1 MHRGRGARPALYA
14 KTGKNRLEGWAAGQL
29 LIESMIGISIA
40 VVGLLGILGLVSRS
54 TSLNRVV
61 SNQFIGNYLAAEGI
75 EIVKNLIDSNIIQH
89 KPWNEGFSNGSFEAD
104 YTSLTLTPNQ
114 NGGFNWRGVRDYTS
128 LTLTPNQNRP
138 LLFDS
143 TNNFYNYQSGTPT
156 IFTRT
161 INITLIGSEEIKV
174 NSIVK
179 WKTRGGA
186 QFEVN
191 LEDHFFNWRP

>member
-1 MHRGRGARPALYA
+1 M
-14 KTGKNRLEGWAAGQL
+14 KFFNFSIFQFFNKSNGQL
-29 LIESMIGISIA
+29 LIESMISISIV
-40 VVGLLGILGLVSRS
+40 VVGLLGILGLLSRS

-75 EIVKNLIDSNIIQH
+75 EITKNLIDANIIQH

-104 YTSLTLTPNQ
+104 YTNLSLA
-114 NGGFNWRGVRDYTS
+114 
-128 LTLTPNQNRP
+128 PNQNRF

-143 TNNFYNYQSGTPT
+143 ANNLYSYQSGTQT
-156 IFTRT
+156 VFTRT
-161 INITLIGSEEIKV
+161 INIELIGSEEIKV
-174 NSIVK
+174 NSIVR
-179 WKTRGGA
+179 WRTRAGA